1 MTQTIAYL
9 PGLSPVE
16 NEELAKSIDES
27 TVHTGVARPS
37 RHCHVWTPPVMQG
50 ENLFGTAVELAVMY
64 PAFSLRYADRWP

>member
-16 NEELAKSIDES
+16 NKELAKSIGES

-37 RHCHVWTPPVMQG
+37 RHCQ
-50 ENLFGTAVELAVMY
+50 NKLA
-64 PAFSLRYADRWP
+64 